1 MAQPTALPYPAPMP
15 RHHPPPPF
23 PQETAESLRQQR
35 PLTPH
40 ARGWL
45 YGTLAAGIWGGMY
58 VVSDVALT
66 VIPPFSLLTLRLLL
80 GMAVLAPLLARGAG
94 DGKPAWPNGR
104 AFQMNLAV
112 GAVGF
117 GLSLGAQLVGTELS
131 TAINGATLTSAS
143 PAFILL
149 FAGPLLRERWTM
161 RRGLA
166 LALASVGVLVILD
179 IRQLRF
185 GAATALGDLALAL
198 AALSWGLYSVLV
210 RRLTMRH
217 GLRTLPLTLG
227 VFLGGL
233 IVSAPLA
240 IWESLT
246 RSYGAWDAQF
256 LVGLLYLGIVS
267 TAWAQWLWNRAFA
280 LLPAARASLCFFAQP
295 LTGAAL
301 AALLLGQAL
310 TPAHALGG
318 ALIGAGVLLALRERD
333 G

>member
-1 MAQPTALPYPAPMP
+1 MAWPPALPYPARMP
-15 RHHPPPPF
+15 RW
-23 PQETAESLRQQR
+23 
-35 PLTPH
+35 LTPN

-45 YGTLAAGIWGGMY
+45 YGALAAGIWGGMY

-80 GMAVLAPLLARGAG
+80 GLAVLVPLLARGA
-94 DGKPAWPNGR
+94 DDSEPAWPNAR

-117 GLSLGAQLVGTELS
+117 GLSLGAQLVGTDLS

-166 LALASVGVLVILD
+166 LVLASVGVLVILD
-179 IRQLRF
+179 TRQLRF
-185 GAATALGDLALAL
+185 GAATALGDLALVL

-233 IVSAPLA
+233 IVSTPLA
-240 IWESLT
+240 LWEALT

-256 LVGLLYLGIVS
+256 LAGLLYLGIVS

-310 TPAHALGG
+310 TTALALGG
-318 ALIGAGVLLALRERD
+318 VLIGAGVLLALRERD

>member
-1 MAQPTALPYPAPMP
+1 MAQPPALPYPAPMP
-15 RHHPPPPF
+15 HHHPPPPF
-23 PQETAESLRQQR
+23 PQETAEPLQQ

-45 YGTLAAGIWGGMY
+45 YGALAAGIWGGMY

-80 GMAVLAPLLARGAG
+80 GLAVLAPLLARGAG
-94 DGKPAWPNGR
+94 DGKPAWPNER
-104 AFQMNLAV
+104 AFQINLAV

-217 GLRTLPLTLG
+217 SLRTLPLTLG

-246 RSYGAWDAQF
+246 RSYGTWDAQF

-310 TPAHALGG
+310 TPALALGG